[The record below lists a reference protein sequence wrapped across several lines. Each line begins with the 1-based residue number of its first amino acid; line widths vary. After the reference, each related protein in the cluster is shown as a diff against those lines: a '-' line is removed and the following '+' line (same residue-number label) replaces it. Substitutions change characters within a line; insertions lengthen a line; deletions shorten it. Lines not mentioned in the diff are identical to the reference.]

1 MSSVP
6 ASEPGHNEPDSSALV
21 YLLDML
27 SVTPEQQEQQMS
39 KIRLPKSMRKLH
51 RLQRQQQVNKKT
63 ISAPWFKCD
72 RTTTRVAAD
81 ARHSCAVTVHSAT
94 SLASPCDVSFPPGLE
109 LGSTE

>member
-51 RLQRQQQVNKKT
+51 RLQRQQQVNKK
-63 ISAPWFKCD
+63 PF
-72 RTTTRVAAD
+72 
-81 ARHSCAVTVHSAT
+81 
-94 SLASPCDVSFPPGLE
+94 PPPGLNAIAPPPG
-109 LGSTE
+109 LHRLQRQQQVN